1 MAPSNA
7 YSIPVK
13 VSVWKGDLELPGG
26 SIGVLSIHKKRDS
39 SNNALMFLYR
49 YKETNK
55 R

>member
-26 SIGVLSIHKKRDS
+26 SIGVLSFHKCRPFGGGDLQFFYK
-39 SNNALMFLYR
+39 